1 MGLIGFERRTWLDA
15 PVDLVWQR
23 CTSPEGIN
31 DELWP
36 VMRMTV
42 PAPMRGRTI
51 ADVDAG
57 QRLGRSW
64 FLLGG
69 LVPFEYDDITI
80 AELDPGR
87 RFVEKS
93 TMMSFRQWRHER
105 ILDEENG
112 GCALTDRIS
121 FELRAPQRF
130 IPGYGKLL
138 RAVMHWLFGHRHRRL
153 ARYVAAARPGKPTAR
168 ESHAA

>member
-1 MGLIGFERRTWLDA
+1 MGVIGFERRTWLDA
-15 PVDLVWQR
+15 PVDVVWRR
-23 CTSPEGIN
+23 CTAPEGIN

-51 ADVDAG
+51 ADVQAG

-69 LVPFEYDDITI
+69 LIPFEYDDIGI

-87 RFVEKS
+87 RFLEQS
-93 TMMSFRQWRHER
+93 TMMSFRRWSHER
-105 ILDEENG
+105 TLSEENG
-112 GCALTDRIS
+112 GTALTDRVA
-121 FELRAPQRF
+121 FELRAPARF
-130 IPGYGKLL
+130 IPGLGRLL
-138 RAVMHWLFGHRHRRL
+138 RAVMRRLFGHRHRRL
-153 ARYVAAARPGKPTAR
+153 ARYLAGLPR
-168 ESHAA
+168 